1 MLTSFQTCFQGRD
14 SLIPTLRSRCLRQN
28 KNATI
33 IPIPS
38 NLYECKNAGMEL
50 STDTNVSAF
59 WAHLSHHSPDVDRL
73 RAATKSPEVRNQE
86 AGTHSV
92 SHRSSTNVYQSP
104 HQFSAKLHRTP
115 ISFKPG
121 REQNAERDQP
131 SDVLNSATPGPL
143 MGIEKKPEFHSK
155 ATGNLYVSQR
165 PSTKC
170 ALVTKPSRCKT
181 VPSQGHRKTTNSRA
195 RQREHTQLLSDLS

>member
-1 MLTSFQTCFQGRD
+1 MQDIQN
-14 SLIPTLRSRCLRQN
+14 RSPVNEQRVSDHAHTFRLN
-28 KNATI
+28 PNLKLALGAYKL
-33 IPIPS
+33 S
-38 NLYECKNAGMEL
+38 NLFSRVQKRGVEL
-50 STDTNVSAF
+50 SIDTNVSAF

-104 HQFSAKLHRTP
+104 HQFSAKLHKTP

-143 MGIEKKPEFHSK
+143 MGIEKKTRIP
-155 ATGNLYVSQR
+155 
-165 PSTKC
+165 
-170 ALVTKPSRCKT
+170 
-181 VPSQGHRKTTNSRA
+181 
-195 RQREHTQLLSDLS
+195 